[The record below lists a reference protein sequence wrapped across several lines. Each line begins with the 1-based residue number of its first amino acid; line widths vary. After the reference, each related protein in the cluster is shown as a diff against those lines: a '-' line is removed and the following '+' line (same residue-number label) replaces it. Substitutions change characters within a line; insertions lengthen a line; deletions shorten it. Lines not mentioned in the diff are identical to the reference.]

1 MLNDYRRL
9 WLGFSVS
16 TIGDGVTLTAGP
28 LLVASLTHDP
38 LLVAGA
44 LFVQRLPWLL
54 FSLISGVFVDR
65 LDRRRLIAIVDLG
78 RAVVIGVLAL
88 VIYARGAT
96 VDELYVAL
104 FLLGTGDT
112 LATTATL
119 ALLPSTVRQDQLHR
133 ANAQIQG
140 SRVVGQDLSAP
151 PFGAWLFLLAP
162 ALPFAFDSGTFVVAG
177 LLGLSL
183 RTARQ
188 PQRPADAPRTSVRA
202 DIAEGLRYLW
212 RQPTLRMLAICICL
226 MNVTFDGT
234 AAPFVLF
241 ARERLGLGP
250 EGYGVL
256 LALGA
261 VGSLVGAGS
270 VGWLVRRVGA
280 SVLLRVGL
288 VIETLTH
295 LVLALTRSPLVAG
308 SIMALFGVHA
318 AIWSVVTVTLR
329 QRLVPD
335 ELLGRASSGYAL
347 FSVGGSSLGALCG
360 GVLAHDFGI
369 TAPFWFAFVVVG
381 ALTLAALRLFSP
393 ARLGDLGAVPSTV
406 D

>member
-1 MLNDYRRL
+1 MLNNYRRL
-9 WLGFSVS
+9 WLGYSVS

-54 FSLISGVFVDR
+54 FSLVSGVFVDR
-65 LDRRRLIAIVDLG
+65 LDRRRLIAIVDLT
-78 RAVVIGVLAL
+78 RAVIVGGLAL
-88 VIYARGAT
+88 AIATEGAT

-119 ALLPSTVRQDQLHR
+119 ALLPSTVGPDGLHR
-133 ANAQIQG
+133 ANAQMQG

-151 PFGAWLFLLAP
+151 PFGAWLFVLTP
-162 ALPFAFDSGTFVVAG
+162 ALPFAFDSVTFVVAG
-177 LLGLSL
+177 LLGLAL
-183 RTARQ
+183 RTPRQ
-188 PQRPADAPRTSVRA
+188 PPRPADAPQTSVRA
-202 DIAEGLRYLW
+202 DIAEGLHFLW
-212 RQPTLRMLAICICL
+212 RQPTLRMLAVCICL

-250 EGYGVL
+250 QGYGLL
-256 LALGA
+256 LALGG
-261 VGSLVGAGS
+261 VGSLIGAGS
-270 VGWLVRRVGA
+270 VGWLVRRFGT
-280 SVLLRVGL
+280 SMLLRTGL
-288 VIETLTH
+288 VVETSTH

-308 SIMALFGVHA
+308 AIMALFGVHA

-329 QRLVPD
+329 QRLVPN
-335 ELLGRASSGYAL
+335 ELLGRVSSAYAL
-347 FSVGGSSLGALCG
+347 FSVGGSAVGALCG
-360 GVLAHDFGI
+360 GILAHDFGI

-381 ALTLAALRLFSP
+381 GLTLAALRLFSP
-393 ARLGDLGAVPSTV
+393 ARLSTSEPGAAPAS
-406 D
+406 

>member
-1 MLNDYRRL
+1 MLNNYRRL
-9 WLGFSVS
+9 WLGYSVS

-54 FSLISGVFVDR
+54 FSLVSGVFVDR
-65 LDRRRLIAIVDLG
+65 LDRRRLIAIVDLT
-78 RAVVIGVLAL
+78 RAVIVGGLAL
-88 VIYARGAT
+88 AIATEGAT

-119 ALLPSTVRQDQLHR
+119 ALLPSTVGPDGLHR

-140 SRVVGQDLSAP
+140 SHVVGQDLSAP
-151 PFGAWLFLLAP
+151 PFGAWLFVLAP
-162 ALPFAFDSGTFVVAG
+162 ALPFAFDSVTFVVAG
-177 LLGLSL
+177 LLGLAL
-183 RTARQ
+183 RTPRQ
-188 PQRPADAPRTSVRA
+188 PQRPPDAPQTSVRA
-202 DIAEGLRYLW
+202 DIAEGLHFLW
-212 RQPTLRMLAICICL
+212 RQPTLRMLAVCICL

-250 EGYGVL
+250 QGYGLL
-256 LALGA
+256 LALGG
-261 VGSLVGAGS
+261 VGSLIGAGS
-270 VGWLVRRVGA
+270 VGWLVRRFGT
-280 SVLLRVGL
+280 SMLLRTGL
-288 VIETLTH
+288 VVETSTH

-308 SIMALFGVHA
+308 AIMALFGVHA

-329 QRLVPD
+329 QRLVPN
-335 ELLGRASSGYAL
+335 ELLGRVSSAYAL
-347 FSVGGSSLGALCG
+347 FSVGGSAVGALCG
-360 GVLAHDFGI
+360 GILAHDFGI

-381 ALTLAALRLFSP
+381 GLTLAALRLFSP
-393 ARLGDLGAVPSTV
+393 ARLSTSEPGAAPAS
-406 D
+406 

>member
-9 WLGFSVS
+9 WLGYSVS
-16 TIGDGVTLTAGP
+16 TIGDGVTLIAGP

-44 LFVQRLPWLL
+44 LFVQRLPWLM
-54 FSLISGVFVDR
+54 FSLVSGVFVDR
-65 LDRRRLIAIVDLG
+65 LDRRRLIAIVDLA
-78 RAVVIGVLAL
+78 RAAIIGVLAV
-88 VIYARGAT
+88 VIYGHGAT
-96 VDELYVAL
+96 IDELYVAL

-119 ALLPSTVRQDQLHR
+119 AILPATVGPDGLHR
-133 ANAQIQG
+133 ANAQMQG

-151 PFGAWLFLLAP
+151 PFGAWLFVLAP

-183 RTARQ
+183 HTPRQ
-188 PQRPADAPRTSVRA
+188 PQRPAEAPQTSVRA
-202 DIAEGLRYLW
+202 DIAEGLHFLW

-226 MNVTFDGT
+226 MNITFDGT
-234 AAPFVLF
+234 SAPFVLF
-241 ARERLGLGP
+241 ARERLGLGA
-250 EGYGVL
+250 EGYGLL

-261 VGSLVGAGS
+261 VGSLLGAGS
-270 VGWLVRRVGA
+270 VGWLVRRFGA

-288 VIETLTH
+288 VIETSTH

-308 SIMALFGVHA
+308 TIMALFGVHA
-318 AIWSVVTVTLR
+318 AIWGVVTVTLR

-335 ELLGRASSGYAL
+335 ELLGRATSAYAL
-347 FSVGGSSLGALCG
+347 FSVGGSALGALSG
-360 GVLAHDFGI
+360 GLLAHDFGI
-369 TAPFWFAFVVVG
+369 TAPFWFAFAVVG
-381 ALTLAALRLFSP
+381 VLTLAALRLFSP
-393 ARLGDLGAVPSTV
+393 ANLGEP
-406 D
+406 